1 MSNTLFVGKVYHQFD
16 ELPSTNDWA
25 VELIAKSKP
34 PEGTVVRAATQA
46 AGRGQF
52 GSRWESAAGQNL
64 LMSVI
69 LYPNWLAVKDQFYL
83 SMAVALALH
92 DAVEHPDA
100 YIKWP
105 NDLYLG
111 DKKTAGILIQ
121 NSISGSNLQ
130 SSVVGIGLNANQRE
144 FDPAL
149 PNPTSLAEGF
159 GCEFD
164 LEQVMHC
171 VCVSLEQQYLQLK
184 AGRFEAIKMAYEGL
198 LYRRNQR
205 SGFVR
210 TADNS
215 PFEGIIRGVS
225 PSGKLEVEVLGEIEV
240 FDLKELRF
248 R

>member
-1 MSNTLFVGKVYHQFD
+1 M
-16 ELPSTNDWA
+16 
-25 VELIAKSKP
+25 
-34 PEGTVVRAATQA
+34 RAATQT

-69 LYPNWLAVKDQFYL
+69 FYPNWLAIKDQFYL

-92 DAVEHPDA
+92 DAVDHPDA

-105 NDLYLG
+105 NDLYIE

-121 NSISGSNLQ
+121 NSISGAHLQ
-130 SSVVGIGLNANQRE
+130 SSVVGIGLNVNQKV

-159 GCEFD
+159 GCKFD
-164 LEQVMHC
+164 LEQMLYC

-198 LYRRNQR
+198 LYRRNQL

-210 TADNS
+210 TADES
-215 PFEGIIRGVS
+215 SFEGIIRGVS
-225 PSGKLEVEVLGEIEV
+225 PSGKLEVEVVDLGREF
-240 FDLKELRF
+240 FDLKELRM